1 MNIKNL
7 DMENTGLIIAIVL
20 LSFII
25 SPYKV
30 VDTFKGTH
38 LPKWAKKMKSSDTWM
53 MNGKEVLGKARIV
66 KWLLLTIMRLAL
78 LIIAFCDSLLK
89 TVFSSS
95 KTLLPSS
102 VKK

>member
-1 MNIKNL
+1 
-7 DMENTGLIIAIVL
+7 
-20 LSFII
+20 
-25 SPYKV
+25 
-30 VDTFKGTH
+30 
-38 LPKWAKKMKSSDTWM
+38 M
-53 MNGKEVLGKARIV
+53 MNGKEVLGKARVV